1 MSVTFHYFET
11 AWGDKAKEE
20 IKKKKYRK
28 HFQISSTFTEKSKNL
43 LTPKS

>member
-1 MSVTFHYFET
+1 VKKSLTPDPPI
-11 AWGDKAKEE
+11 DKAKEE

-43 LTPKS
+43 FTPKS